1 MFTAHY
7 CEFVIVCEL
16 EAICVSVFSWLC
28 LMLFSFV
35 SPAQKKDMRDR
46 SYTSAFYI
54 SQLLPHRSS
63 TLTGQILT
71 TDTIIYMHRYFIY
84 LRFVTLCIV
93 PGHYLRT
100 IPSSLAVHPVSVCAR
115 FQFSNITKHYLWFQ
129 SSFVK
134 FEHYT
139 SQNGKSGAFNTITAE
154 RGPPET
160 WNYHLFLF

>member
-1 MFTAHY
+1 MFTAYY

-84 LRFVTLCIV
+84 LRFVTLCIIFASSRSLSSNDTVLAGCSSSISLCTFPIFKHNKTLFMV
-93 PGHYLRT
+93 PIQFCKIRT
-100 IPSSLAVHPVSVCAR
+100 L
-115 FQFSNITKHYLWFQ
+115 
-129 SSFVK
+129 
-134 FEHYT
+134 
-139 SQNGKSGAFNTITAE
+139 
-154 RGPPET
+154 
-160 WNYHLFLF
+160 HLSKRKIWSI